1 MTCEAKTMARK
12 MIVPTTKMMTIMK
25 TTQSTPGTIEQS
37 SVMYSLKSDG
47 GHCTWC
53 DHIHTTFLGVTLQLI
68 GKQSNVGETILG
80 ENHTFEG
87 KSTKQKKE
95 SKNWTSEHTW
105 RPWARCFAV
114 CTRAGFLAVDPLAAG
129 GDVGFVGN
137 NGRIRRLLSSRV
149 VVKFVVDVK
158 WRQALEKIQGRF

>member
-12 MIVPTTKMMTIMK
+12 MIVPTTKMMTMMK

-87 KSTKQKKE
+87 KSTKQKK
-95 SKNWTSEHTW
+95 SQKIGLANTPGGPGHTALQSVQEQASW
-105 RPWARCFAV
+105 PLTPW
-114 CTRAGFLAVDPLAAG
+114 L
-129 GDVGFVGN
+129 
-137 NGRIRRLLSSRV
+137 
-149 VVKFVVDVK
+149 
-158 WRQALEKIQGRF
+158 QGVMSVL